1 MVTGFLL
8 GIKRLGCGANPHSQ
22 VPSSWKG
29 RAVPPLTLWATVAC
43 YRVNLILYLQHYFNQ
58 QFTAK
63 PFKKFCKTLKKLY
76 AADSPIMFILSLS
89 VYLRFFFIRRRG
101 NYKVLLRV
109 QNDVKFLRLKKKQRH
124 KDTINEDNVV
134 TLLTVCNSSK
144 FYSANTPHTHT
155 HTHTQTH
162 THTHGYIATTKLLE
176 TLATEILLLSRNGS
190 NARRR
195 EIGAK
200 GILCGVDGKGSRLE
214 SLGRTLHCLWWM
226 NISC

>member
-8 GIKRLGCGANPHSQ
+8 GIKRLGRGANPHSQ

-43 YRVNLILYLQHYFNQ
+43 YRVNFILYLQHYFNQ

-155 HTHTQTH
+155 HTHTHKHTH
-162 THTHGYIATTKLLE
+162 THTDTLLRRSFWKRLPLKYYCYHGMEAMPDEGKLE
-176 TLATEILLLSRNGS
+176 R
-190 NARRR
+190 
-195 EIGAK
+195 K
-200 GILCGVDGKGSRLE
+200 VFCVE
-214 SLGRTLHCLWWM
+214 SMVRVQD
-226 NISC
+226 